1 MPVESHDVPKVM
13 RIHLLITQFPIKA
26 PEIRR
31 RMREELYRRGV
42 ISKSRL
48 DQEAREK
55 AILSQQRE
63 GILNPMTEE
72 TQETWERRLGQI
84 LDYLTDFYF
93 AYNLPQYAFDQ
104 VVELVVGKRKA
115 DGDFLL
121 TYNPELAPWN
131 LLFQQA
137 EAYEA
142 LPPAEFTKV
151 QHHLREI
158 IVVLIK
164 AMISDQLAFVRVA
177 KEYLT
182 IDDLKWIRDQRIGQ
196 GKIGGKAAG
205 MVLGAKILQRVLAN
219 AGQGNGGTQKEG
231 PVRLIVPESYFVGTD
246 VFYEFL
252 AINNLSDYINQKY
265 KPVEQIEK
273 EFPLLEKA
281 HLQGKLPEN
290 VVLRLQNIL
299 AQVGNRPMVVR
310 SSSLLEDSVDQ
321 ASFAGMYETVFCAN
335 QGSPDENLNALC
347 TAIKRVY
354 ASVYNPDVLL
364 YRKKTNLLDYDERMA
379 VMIQVVQGQQYGD
392 YYFPAVAGM
401 AYSRNPFI
409 WNPKLRREDGFA
421 RLVVGLGTRAVDRV
435 EEDYPRMV
443 ALSHPQLRPEAGAQQ
458 VRYYSQYY
466 IDVINLKANC
476 LETRRIDSVL
486 RGDYPT
492 LRFLASLDRGDYI
505 GPMFVRDPAVDP
517 RSLVM
522 TFEGLLTNT
531 KFVDHMKTTLKA
543 LELAYGRP
551 VDIEFTVSIGQEY
564 PRPSLEL
571 HLLQCRV
578 QTGAETGE
586 RVEFPKTLLESDIL
600 FATEKLVPTG
610 RLRDIDNIVWVDPF
624 RYAALDVVSGKLQVA
639 RVIGHI
645 NQRLEGKRFILMGPG
660 RWGSS
665 NPDLGIKV
673 GYADIY
679 NTKALVEVGMAQGK
693 VRPTLS
699 YGTHFFQDLVESH
712 IFPLAIFPGEPGN
725 PFNKTFFDN
734 ALNALP
740 VLLPDDARYQDVVKI
755 IDVPAVTGGR
765 VLELIMSGE
774 DGKAIA
780 FLTTPGKG

>member
-42 ISKSRL
+42 ISQARL

-104 VVELVVGKRKA
+104 VVEQVVGKGKT
-115 DGDFLL
+115 DGEFLL

-142 LPPAEFTKV
+142 MPPAEFTKV

-219 AGQGNGGTQKEG
+219 AGQGNGGTQKDG

-273 EFPLLEKA
+273 EFPLLEQA

-335 QGSPDENLNALC
+335 QGSPDENLDALC
-347 TAIKRVY
+347 TAVKRVY

-379 VMIQVVQGQQYGD
+379 VMLQVVQGQQYGD

-466 IDVINLKANC
+466 IDVINLKTNC
-476 LETRRIDSVL
+476 LETKRIDSVL

-551 VDIEFTVSIGQEY
+551 VDIEFTVSIGGEY

-586 RVEFPKTLLESDIL
+586 RVEFPKTLPESDIL

-699 YGTHFFQDLVESH
+699 YGTHFFQDLVESR

-725 PFNKTFFDN
+725 PFNKSFFDN

-740 VLLPDDARYQDVVKI
+740 VLLADDARYQDVVKI

-774 DGKAIA
+774 DGKAVA
-780 FLTTPGKG
+780 FLTIPGKG